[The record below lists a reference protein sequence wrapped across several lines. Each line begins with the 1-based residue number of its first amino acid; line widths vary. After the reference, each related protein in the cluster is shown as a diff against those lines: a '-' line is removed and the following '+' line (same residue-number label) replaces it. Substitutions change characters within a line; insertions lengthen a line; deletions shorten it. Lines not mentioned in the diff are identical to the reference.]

1 MNVARNVRCK
11 LLTCYYVS
19 RDCKI
24 GNAFLGCATVHIA
37 GIGTLFVET
46 YALSCAGVMSNKCSH
61 MIPTPGHCY
70 LVNTLPQLISYK
82 NIIINVFFLIM
93 R

>member
-11 LLTCYYVS
+11 LLTCIYVL

-24 GNAFLGCATVHIA
+24 GNAFLGCATAHIA

-46 YALSCAGVMSNKCSH
+46 YALSCAGVMSNTFSH

-70 LVNTLPQLISYK
+70 LINTLHQLISYI
-82 NIIINVFFLIM
+82 NIIINVFFN
-93 R
+93 